1 LGSDSIFI
9 VPLPKLDVAVNAAV
23 LAVAPA
29 AGYRHGDG
37 AVAITS

>member
-1 LGSDSIFI
+1 M
-9 VPLPKLDVAVNAAV
+9 VVNATV

-37 AVAITS
+37 AAAITS